1 MVVAW
6 SPADS
11 TGNDAGAAGIFLRP
25 LPISQ
30 QSAPD
35 KVHQD
40 GNITSEE
47 GMYILLVTGTHPS
60 RGYCGSHVSDA
71 FDMERW
77 CSCMTISRVV

>member
-1 MVVAW
+1 MVVAR
-6 SPADS
+6 SAADGM
-11 TGNDAGAAGIFLRP
+11 GNVGVAAGKFLRP

-30 QSAPD
+30 HSPPD

-47 GMYILLVTGTHPS
+47 GMYVLLITGAHPS

-71 FDMERW
+71 FDAE
-77 CSCMTISRVV
+77 